1 MTRGGMP
8 SAQLVLDYISHEEY
22 HGIFGAYLIDTFTMC
37 IHKFARK
44 IF

>member
-8 SAQLVLDYISHEEY
+8 SAQLVLGHISHREY
-22 HGIFGAYLIDTFTMC
+22 QKVFGAHRIDTFTMC
-37 IHKFARK
+37 IHNFARK